1 MSDQLFR
8 VVFDG
13 TLTGEFDEAVTKAQF
28 AKLFRL
34 KKKRAES
41 LFSGKD
47 YIIKN
52 NITESVAL
60 DFMIKLSEI
69 GCECYV
75 QEVPDEDEPDF
86 DEKRKEGERRMRFR
100 RPPRAGAIV
109 PDRRLRIQRKK
120 DKKYFT
126 DLKSH
131 NYEIPLAFKTY
142 TLDATED

>member
-1 MSDQLFR
+1 MR
-8 VVFDG
+8 RG
-13 TLTGEFDEAVTKAQF
+13 RNKKRF

-34 KKKRAES
+34 EKKRTES

-60 DFMIKLSEI
+60 DYMIKLSEI

-86 DEKRKEGERRMRFR
+86 DEKRKEGERRMRYR
-100 RPPRAGAIV
+100 RPPRPGAIV
-109 PDRRLRIQRKK
+109 PDRRLKIQRRK
-120 DKKYFT
+120 DKKYFL

-131 NYEIPLAFKTY
+131 N
-142 TLDATED
+142 